1 MRMKGHAIHDA
12 ADYVPKPM
20 FEYWR
25 KRDPIARFENYLV
38 NVKKWLSP
46 QEHQKLITDVE
57 SYLEQERETAV
68 NSPMPAPET
77 AAGGVYCEDGCHEI
91 KLKYGMP
98 KTQLGAGA
106 GPRSRKKESALHF
119 K

>member
-1 MRMKGHAIHDA
+1 
-12 ADYVPKPM
+12 M

-46 QEHQKLITDVE
+46 QEHQKLISEVE
-57 SYLEQERETAV
+57 SYLEQEREIAV
-68 NSPMPAPET
+68 NSPMPSPET
-77 AAGGVYCEDGCHEI
+77 AAGGVYCDDGCHQI
-91 KLKYGMP
+91 KPKYGMP
-98 KTQLGAGA
+98 KRYAGTDS
-106 GPRSRKKESALHF
+106 GSVRRKKESAIHF